1 MGLSFELDCFV
12 RRFEGRQV
20 AVLKLVGDPH
30 SACAHGDP
38 EDGVSGWRLIAP
50 ALPFLQSHC
59 EVVDWRRGVDGTRRR
74 PIAAEKYARRAVMLN
89 SLGTLV
95 EAHRWAEFE
104 LGRQGDP
111 KLKAAR
117 PCRLAGT
124 AAMPHAAAGLHP
136 LDAAGGQHTRCA
148 VRVLIAHVALG
159 EVCEGRDARMRVK
172 REALGGASI
181 VVEEI
186 EENERLQEAA
196 EIGWAHQTGDV
207 SISGTTGAPHD
218 LTHGANPQP
227 KERRGA
233 PSS

>member
-20 AVLKLVGDPH
+20 AVLKLVGDRH

-59 EVVDWRRGVDGTRRR
+59 EVVDWRRGVDGARRR

-95 EAHRWAEFE
+95 EAHGGAEFE

-111 KLKAAR
+111 NLKPPRRGR
-117 PCRLAGT
+117 PPAT
-124 AAMPHAAAGLHP
+124 AAMHP
-136 LDAAGGQHTRCA
+136 
-148 VRVLIAHVALG
+148 
-159 EVCEGRDARMRVK
+159 
-172 REALGGASI
+172 
-181 VVEEI
+181 
-186 EENERLQEAA
+186 
-196 EIGWAHQTGDV
+196 
-207 SISGTTGAPHD
+207 P
-218 LTHGANPQP
+218 
-227 KERRGA
+227 
-233 PSS
+233 